1 MSTVQAFAAT
11 ATLTGDSVSDIK
23 PEYAS
28 MAVVW
33 VPESARASAANDEAS
48 GIDAWARRAAL
59 ANGFGAPE
67 FAAPESADLRERP
80 TSEVQPRESLV
91 ATLCRLAS
99 GLPR

>member
-11 ATLTGDSVSDIK
+11 ATLTGESACDIK

-33 VPESARASAANDEAS
+33 VPESARGSAANDEAS
-48 GIDAWARRAAL
+48 GIDAWARRAGR

-67 FAAPESADLRERP
+67 SVDWRESPAGEALP
-80 TSEVQPRESLV
+80 QESLV

-99 GLPR
+99 GLAR

>member
-11 ATLTGDSVSDIK
+11 ATLTGAPVRDIR

-33 VPESARASAANDEAS
+33 VPESARGPAANDEDEAA
-48 GIDAWARRAAL
+48 GIVAWARRAAG
-59 ANGFGAPE
+59 ANGFGASEHAHWPD
-67 FAAPESADLRERP
+67 APAG
-80 TSEVQPRESLV
+80 EVPQQESLV

-99 GLPR
+99 GLAR